1 MPAWHRGVVVLANAS
16 TGACADLGIHL
27 CDPRWALHWFRQPA
41 AVDPACFDRLLG
53 RYRMRPGL
61 VFDVTRRGDRLLV
74 QITGQAALRVF
85 PLSEWRFFY
94 KVVGAQITFEPG
106 PDGRAARL
114 ILHQNSRDQGAD
126 RIGDGS

>member
-1 MPAWHRGVVVLANAS
+1 M
-16 TGACADLGIHL
+16 
-27 CDPRWALHWFRQPA
+27 
-41 AVDPACFDRLLG
+41 DPACFDRLLG
-53 RYRMRPGL
+53 RYRIRPGL
-61 VFDVTRRGDRLLV
+61 LFDVTRRGDRLLA
-74 QITGQAALRVF
+74 QLTGQAAYRLF

-94 KVVGAQITFEPG
+94 KVVGAQITFELG

>member
-1 MPAWHRGVVVLANAS
+1 VLANAS

-41 AVDPACFDRLLG
+41 SVDPACFDRLLG
-53 RYRMRPGL
+53 RYRIRPGL
-61 VFDVTRRGDRLLV
+61 LFDVTRRGDRLLA
-74 QITGQAALRVF
+74 QLTGQAAYRLF